1 MENQENQ
8 GRIEIPLDGSYGT
21 GTVSELTIFTKQG
34 DGVREETFVVP
45 YFLLD
50 MGKLVAFNN
59 LHLILGFKILK
70 QDKPS
75 PLKELGL

>member
-1 MENQENQ
+1 MENDPQDM
-8 GRIEIPLDGSYGT
+8 IKIPLDGSYGT
-21 GTVSELTIFTKQG
+21 GTVSELTIYTKEG
-34 DGVREETFVVP
+34 DNVKEETFTVP
-45 YFLLD
+45 YHIID